1 LPERAETRSLLFMD
15 KNAPREDTLAKP
27 RAAARI
33 ALHVLAL
40 CFALSVLGRGLG
52 ESFTVFLLPISE
64 SFGWDRAQVVSVY
77 SLTALAGGLASPL
90 IGRLFDYSGPRSVY
104 SLGLLL
110 LGGAFLFAANAS
122 RLWQFQLS
130 IGLCVGIGIAFIGN
144 VPNSIL
150 LGRWFGPRLP
160 TAMAVVYSATGA
172 GVLILLPASQLLIDH
187 VGWRGAYQIF
197 GGAALVLLVPL
208 LILPWRLFS
217 TGSPHLAK
225 SAAAGVADDG
235 WTLSS
240 AMRHHAF
247 WALFSTFFFTAI
259 GMYAIAPQV
268 VAYLIDAGFPP
279 LQAATAWGFSGVVLL
294 FGMLGVSWLDGIIG
308 RRPSVLLSY
317 ALSIVGIVLLWLLQW
332 YPNVWILTGF
342 VVCFGSM
349 IGSRGPLLTAT
360 AMKIF
365 RGKRVGTI
373 YGSISIGSGL
383 GSAFGSWSGGLIHDW
398 SHSYN
403 PLIAFALVS
412 VLLGMIPFLVVPA
425 LRR

>member
-1 LPERAETRSLLFMD
+1 MTLMD
-15 KNAPREDTLAKP
+15 QDSASANTASRPPVRT
-27 RAAARI
+27 
-33 ALHVLAL
+33 ALNVLAL
-40 CFALSVLGRGLG
+40 CFALSVLGRGFA

-64 SFGWDRAQVVSVY
+64 SFGWDRAQVVSIY
-77 SLTALAGGLASPL
+77 SLSALAGGLAAPVV
-90 IGRLFDYSGPRSVY
+90 GRLFDRSGPRIVY

-110 LGGAFLFAANAS
+110 LGGALLVAAYAQE
-122 RLWQFQLS
+122 LWQFQLS
-130 IGLCVGIGIAFIGN
+130 LGLCVGVGVAFIGN

-172 GVLILLPASQLLIDH
+172 GVLILLPLSQVLIDH
-187 VGWRGAYQIF
+187 FGWRGAYQIF
-197 GGAALVLLVPL
+197 GCTALLVMLPL
-208 LILPWRLFS
+208 LLLPWKRFS
-217 TGSPHLAK
+217 TGSLHLAK
-225 SAAAGVADDG
+225 SAAADFVDEG
-235 WTLSS
+235 WTLLS

-259 GMYAIAPQV
+259 GMYSLAAQI

-294 FGMLGVSWLDGIIG
+294 FGMLGISWLDGIIG
-308 RRPSVLLSY
+308 RRPSVLFSY
-317 ALSIVGIVLLWLLQW
+317 ALSIAGIIMLWLLQW
-332 YPNVWILTGF
+332 YPNFWLLTGF

-365 RGKRVGTI
+365 RGEHIGTI
-373 YGSISIGSGL
+373 YGAIAFGSGL
-383 GSAFGSWSGGLIHDW
+383 GSAFGSWSGGLIHDLT
-398 SHSYN
+398 HSYN

-412 VLLGMIPFLVVPA
+412 VVLGMIPFLVVPA

>member
-1 LPERAETRSLLFMD
+1 MD
-15 KNAPREDTLAKP
+15 QQTSREKTGIATEKP
-27 RAAARI
+27 ART
-33 ALHVLAL
+33 ALGVLAL

-77 SLTALAGGLASPL
+77 SVTALAGALASPL

-122 RLWQFQLS
+122 QLWQLQLS
-130 IGLCVGIGIAFIGN
+130 LGLCVGFGIALIGN

-172 GVLILLPASQLLIDH
+172 GVLVLLPASQILIDH
-187 VGWRGAYQIF
+187 FGWRGAYQVFGTASLIF
-197 GGAALVLLVPL
+197 LVPL
-208 LILPWRLFS
+208 LIMPWRLFS
-217 TGSPHLAK
+217 TGSPHLARNQTTDV
-225 SAAAGVADDG
+225 SAAAG
-235 WTLSS
+235 WTLAS

-308 RRPSVLLSY
+308 RRPSVLFSY
-317 ALSIVGIVLLWLLQW
+317 ALSMFGIFLLWLLQW
-332 YPNVWILTGF
+332 YPNFWILTGF

-365 RGKRVGTI
+365 SGKRVGTI
-373 YGSISIGSGL
+373 YGTISIGSGL
-383 GSAFGSWSGGLIHDW
+383 GSAFGSWSGGLIHDL

-403 PLIAFALVS
+403 PMIAFALVA
-412 VLLGMIPFLVVPA
+412 VVLGMIPFLVVPA

>member
-1 LPERAETRSLLFMD
+1 MD
-15 KNAPREDTLAKP
+15 QNAASENPATKP
-27 RAAARI
+27 MKPARV
-33 ALHVLAL
+33 ALNVLAL

-52 ESFTVFLLPISE
+52 ESFTVFLKPISE

-77 SLTALAGGLASPL
+77 SLAALAGGLAAPL
-90 IGRLFDYSGPRSVY
+90 VGRLFDRSGPRTVY
-104 SLGLLL
+104 SLGLAL
-110 LGGAFLFAANAS
+110 LGGAFLVAAHAQH
-122 RLWQFQLS
+122 LWQFQLS

-160 TAMAVVYSATGA
+160 TAMAIVYSATGA
-172 GVLILLPASQLLIDH
+172 GVLILLPVSQLLIDRF
-187 VGWRGAYQIF
+187 GWRGAYQIF
-197 GGAALVLLVPL
+197 GGGALLLLLPLLV
-208 LILPWRLFS
+208 LPWRLFS
-217 TGSPHLAK
+217 TRSPDIAK
-225 SAAAGVADDG
+225 KAHPEFVDAS
-235 WTLSS
+235 WTPLN

-259 GMYAIAPQV
+259 GMFAISAQV

-279 LQAATAWGFSGVVLL
+279 LEAATAWGFSGVVLL

-308 RRPSVLLSY
+308 RRPAVLFSY
-317 ALSIVGIVLLWLLQW
+317 ALSIAGILMLWALQC
-332 YPNVWILTGF
+332 YPNIWFLTGF

-360 AMKIF
+360 AMKLF

-373 YGSISIGSGL
+373 YGAIAIGSGL

-398 SHSYN
+398 THSYN
-403 PLIAFALVS
+403 PLIAFSLVS
-412 VLLGMIPFLVVPA
+412 VGLGMIPFLVVPA

>member
-1 LPERAETRSLLFMD
+1 MD
-15 KNAPREDTLAKP
+15 KNTPRKDALAKP
-27 RAAARI
+27 AEPARV
-33 ALHVLAL
+33 ALNVLAL
-40 CFALSVLGRGLG
+40 CFVLSVFGRGLG
-52 ESFTVFLLPISE
+52 ESFTVFLKPISE
-64 SFGWDRAQVVSVY
+64 SFGWDRAEVVSVY
-77 SLTALAGGLASPL
+77 SLAALAGGLAAPL
-90 IGRLFDYSGPRSVY
+90 IGRLFDRSGPRAVY

-110 LGGAFLFAANAS
+110 LGGAFLVAAHS
-122 RLWQFQLS
+122 QYLWQFQLS
-130 IGLCVGIGIAFIGN
+130 LGLCVGTGIAFIGN

-172 GVLILLPASQLLIDH
+172 GVLILLPASQILIDH
-187 VGWRGAYQIF
+187 IGWRDAYQVF
-197 GGAALVLLVPL
+197 GAAALFLLVPL
-208 LILPWRLFS
+208 LMLPWRLFS
-217 TGSPHLAK
+217 TGSPHLAR
-225 SAAAGVADDG
+225 SAAADFVDQG
-235 WTLSS
+235 WTLLS

-259 GMYAIAPQV
+259 GMYAISPQV

-279 LQAATAWGFSGVVLL
+279 LQAATAWGFSGIVLL

-308 RRPSVLLSY
+308 RRPSVLFSY
-317 ALSIVGIVLLWLLQW
+317 AVSILGIVMLWLLQW
-332 YPNVWILTGF
+332 YPNFWLLSGF

-349 IGSRGPLLTAT
+349 IGSRGPLLSAT

-373 YGSISIGSGL
+373 YGAISFGSGL
-383 GSAFGSWSGGLIHDW
+383 GSAFGSWGGGLIHDW
-398 SHSYN
+398 THSYN

>member
-1 LPERAETRSLLFMD
+1 MD
-15 KNAPREDTLAKP
+15 QNSP
-27 RAAARI
+27 RADILAEPKKSARV
-33 ALHVLAL
+33 ALSVLAL

-52 ESFTVFLLPISE
+52 ESFTVFLKPISE
-64 SFGWDRAQVVSVY
+64 DFGWDRAQVVSVY
-77 SLTALAGGLASPL
+77 SLTALAGGLVAPL
-90 IGRLFDYSGPRSVY
+90 VGRLFDWSGPRAVY

-110 LGGAFLFAANAS
+110 LGGAFLVAAHSNH
-122 RLWQFQLS
+122 LWQFQVS
-130 IGLCVGIGIAFIGN
+130 IGVCVGFGIAFIGN

-172 GVLILLPASQLLIDH
+172 GVLILLPVSQILIDR
-187 VGWRGAYQIF
+187 VSWRGAYDIF
-197 GGAALVLLVPL
+197 GAAALVLLVPL
-208 LILPWRLFS
+208 LLLPWRLFS
-217 TGSPHLAK
+217 TGSPHVAK
-225 SAAAGVADDG
+225 NTAADFVDEG
-235 WTLSS
+235 WTLLS

-259 GMYAIAPQV
+259 GMYAISAQI

-294 FGMLGVSWLDGIIG
+294 FGMLGVSTLDGIIG

-317 ALSIVGIVLLWLLQW
+317 AISIIGIILLWGLQW
-332 YPNVWILTGF
+332 YPNFWMLTGF

-373 YGSISIGSGL
+373 YGTISIGSGV
-383 GSAFGSWSGGLIHDW
+383 GSAFGSWAGGLIHDLT
-398 SHSYN
+398 HSYN
-403 PLIAFALVS
+403 PLIVFSLVA
-412 VLLGMIPFLVVPA
+412 VVLGMIPFLFVPA

>member
-1 LPERAETRSLLFMD
+1 MAENTR
-15 KNAPREDTLAKP
+15 REETQRGTAKP
-27 RAAARI
+27 ARV
-33 ALHVLAL
+33 ALNVLAL
-40 CFALSVLGRGLG
+40 CFMLSVLGRGLG
-52 ESFTVFLLPISE
+52 ESFTVFLKPIAE

-77 SLTALAGGLASPL
+77 SLSALAGAVGAPL
-90 IGRLFDYSGPRSVY
+90 IGRLFDRSGPRTVY
-104 SLGLLL
+104 SIGLLL
-110 LGGAFLFAANAS
+110 LGSAFLIAARAEH
-122 RLWQFQLS
+122 LWQFQLS
-130 IGLCVGIGIAFIGN
+130 LGLCVGLGIAFIGN

-187 VGWRGAYQIF
+187 LGWREAYQLF
-197 GGAALVLLVPL
+197 GVVALLLLLPL

-217 TGSPHLAK
+217 TGSPQLAK
-225 SAAAGVADDG
+225 SAATAAADEG
-235 WTLSS
+235 WTLLR

-247 WALFSTFFFTAI
+247 WALFCTFFFTAI
-259 GMYAIAPQV
+259 GMYAISPQV

-294 FGMLGVSWLDGIIG
+294 FGMLGVSSLDGIIG
-308 RRPSVLLSY
+308 RRPSVLFSY
-317 ALSIVGIVLLWLLQW
+317 AVSIAGILMLWLLQW
-332 YPNVWILTGF
+332 YPNFWLLSGF

-373 YGSISIGSGL
+373 YGAISIGSGL
-383 GSAFGSWSGGLIHDW
+383 GSAIGSWGGGLIHDW
-398 SHSYN
+398 AHSYN
-403 PLIAFALVS
+403 PVIAFSLLS
-412 VLLGMIPFLVVPA
+412 VLFGMIPFLFVPA

>member
-1 LPERAETRSLLFMD
+1 MD
-15 KNAPREDTLAKP
+15 KNTPREETLAKP
-27 RAAARI
+27 AKPARV
-33 ALHVLAL
+33 ALNVLAL
-40 CFALSVLGRGLG
+40 CFTLSVFGRGLG
-52 ESFTVFLLPISE
+52 ESFTVFLKPISE

-77 SLTALAGGLASPL
+77 SLTALAGGLAAPL
-90 IGRLFDYSGPRSVY
+90 IGRLFDRSGPRAVY

-110 LGGAFLFAANAS
+110 LGGAFLVAAHS
-122 RLWQFQLS
+122 QHLWQFQLS
-130 IGLCVGIGIAFIGN
+130 LGLCVGTGIAFIGN

-172 GVLILLPASQLLIDH
+172 GVLILLPASQILIDH
-187 VGWRGAYQIF
+187 IGWRDAYQIF
-197 GGAALVLLVPL
+197 GIASLLLMVPL
-208 LILPWRLFS
+208 LLLPWRLFS
-217 TGSPHLAK
+217 IGSPHLAK
-225 SAAAGVADDG
+225 SAAAELVDEG
-235 WTLSS
+235 WTLVS

-247 WALFSTFFFTAI
+247 WALFATFFFTAI
-259 GMYAIAPQV
+259 GMYAISPQV

-279 LQAATAWGFSGVVLL
+279 LQAATAWGFSGIVLL

-308 RRPSVLLSY
+308 RRPSVLFSY
-317 ALSIVGIVLLWLLQW
+317 AVSIAGIVMLWLLQW
-332 YPNVWILTGF
+332 YPNFWLLSGF

-349 IGSRGPLLTAT
+349 IGSRGPLLSAT

-373 YGSISIGSGL
+373 YGAISFGSGL
-383 GSAFGSWSGGLIHDW
+383 GSAFGSWGGGLIHDW
-398 SHSYN
+398 THSYN
-403 PLIAFALVS
+403 PLVAFALVS